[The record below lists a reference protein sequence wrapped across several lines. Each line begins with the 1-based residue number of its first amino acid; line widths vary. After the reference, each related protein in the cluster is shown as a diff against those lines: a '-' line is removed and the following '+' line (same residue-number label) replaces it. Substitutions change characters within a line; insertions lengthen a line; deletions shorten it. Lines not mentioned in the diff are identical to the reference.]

1 MEPTE
6 KIRIYDTA
14 HTVSTDEEKQRV
26 LVDYRVGDVFIPKLE
41 IKEALGGMA
50 RDFINAIMTGSKPI
64 ASYES
69 GLNTIRI
76 LEAAQISIKEQGREV
91 ML

>member
-1 MEPTE
+1 M
-6 KIRIYDTA
+6 
-14 HTVSTDEEKQRV
+14 
-26 LVDYRVGDVFIPKLE
+26 PKLE
-41 IKEALGGMA
+41 MKEALGGMA
-50 RDFINAIMTGSKPI
+50 RDFINATMTGSKPI

-91 ML
+91 AL

>member
-1 MEPTE
+1 
-6 KIRIYDTA
+6 
-14 HTVSTDEEKQRV
+14 

-50 RDFINAIMTGSKPI
+50 KDFIQSIMTGSKPI

-91 ML
+91 LI